1 MRIKKGDTVLVI
13 SGDDRGKM
21 GKVLKIFKE
30 KNRAVVES
38 VNFIK
43 RHTRPSTKNP
53 KGGILEKEGSIEIS
67 NLMLYCSKC
76 SSPSKVSYKVL
87 ADASM
92 TGEKLS
98 VRKTKVRICRKCGE
112 II

>member
-13 SGDDRGKM
+13 SGDDKGKM

-76 SSPSKVSYKVL
+76 SSPSKVSYKIL
-87 ADASM
+87 TSEA
-92 TGEKLS
+92 TGKPN
-98 VRKTKVRICRKCGE
+98 KVRICRKCGE
-112 II
+112 IL

>member
-53 KGGILEKEGSIEIS
+53 KGGILEKEGSIDIS

-87 ADASM
+87 ASE
-92 TGEKLS
+92 TGGKPN
-98 VRKTKVRICRKCGE
+98 KVRICRKCGE

>member
-13 SGDDRGKM
+13 SGDDKGKM

-53 KGGILEKEGSIEIS
+53 KGGILEKEGSIEI
-67 NLMLYCSKC
+67 LQPDALLFEMLF
-76 SSPSKVSYKVL
+76 
-87 ADASM
+87 
-92 TGEKLS
+92 S
-98 VRKTKVRICRKCGE
+98 VQGQL
-112 II
+112 